1 MGSVCFPLRKARN
14 KNVTYCVY
22 IYNYTCYLL
31 FLLFLNFGKINL
43 TWSKSMKSFLES
55 LIFFWVMFSPY
66 GEILGLNPKETTET
80 PRSPSATPTWSSPW
94 NDAAPEPSE
103 APFLALS
110 CCVGEAR
117 SLW

>member
-1 MGSVCFPLRKARN
+1 M
-14 KNVTYCVY
+14 
-22 IYNYTCYLL
+22 LL
-31 FLLFLNFGKINL
+31 IIFVIFKFRQNQLDMVKVNEIILGVPY
-43 TWSKSMKSFLES
+43 
-55 LIFFWVMFSPY
+55 FFWVMFSPY